1 MNELQIFEKAEF
13 GKVRIV
19 MRNGEPWFVA
29 RDVAEALGYTW
40 SGSRFSHV
48 PEEWKGMTSV
58 VTPGGEQEM
67 LTISHA
73 DDFTRSHPVLTG
85 KRKGTTLRERLERI
99 RDTTRKASV
108 REAAEQWLRKMEAT
122 A

>member
-19 MRNGEPWFVA
+19 MCNGEPWFVA

-58 VTPGGEQEM
+58 VTPRRRTGNA
-67 LTISHA
+67 HHFRA
-73 DDFTRSHPVLTG
+73 RSVLFPCQIG
-85 KRKGTTLRERLERI
+85 
-99 RDTTRKASV
+99 
-108 REAAEQWLRKMEAT
+108 
-122 A
+122 

>member
-1 MNELQIFEKAEF
+1 MYSRVRFPAGLLLFLPSPTLAPDSGAGNGIGTPIQTSTQERKDMN
-13 GKVRIV
+13 
-19 MRNGEPWFVA
+19 M
-29 RDVAEALGYTW
+29 
-40 SGSRFSHV
+40 
-48 PEEWKGMTSV
+48 
-58 VTPGGEQEM
+58 
-67 LTISHA
+67 TISHA

-108 REAAEQWLRKMEAT
+108 RKAAEQWLRETEAT

>member
-1 MNELQIFEKAEF
+1 MN
-13 GKVRIV
+13 
-19 MRNGEPWFVA
+19 
-29 RDVAEALGYTW
+29 
-40 SGSRFSHV
+40 
-48 PEEWKGMTSV
+48 MT
-58 VTPGGEQEM
+58 M
-67 LTISHA
+67 TISHA

-108 REAAEQWLRKMEAT
+108 REAAERFLRKTEVA